1 MKGKK
6 KAAMESNIEIWQSF
20 GSRVDTRSAQGSRTR
35 MRMLKDKGFKKF
47 TGPVVTP
54 VNHDLTGS
62 RNQNTER
69 NFARNRGIG
78 ENLSISSGAK
88 GQNRA
93 STTFQISSSSKQ
105 LRTRDFVNPGY
116 NTTVNGPLI
125 GKKLASA
132 AFYKSSG

>member
-1 MKGKK
+1 
-6 KAAMESNIEIWQSF
+6 MESNIEIWQSF
-20 GSRVDTRSAQGSRTR
+20 GSRVDTRSAQGTRTR

-125 GKKLASA
+125 GTKLASA

>member
-1 MKGKK
+1 
-6 KAAMESNIEIWQSF
+6 MESNIEIWQSF
-20 GSRVDTRSAQGSRTR
+20 GSRADTRSSQGSRTR

-47 TGPVVTP
+47 TGPVVSP
-54 VNHDLTGS
+54 VNPALTGS

>member
-125 GKKLASA
+125 GKKLAST

>member
-1 MKGKK
+1 
-6 KAAMESNIEIWQSF
+6 MESNIEIWQSF
-20 GSRVDTRSAQGSRTR
+20 GSRVDTRSSQGSRTR
-35 MRMLKDKGFKKF
+35 MRLLKDKGFKKF
-47 TGPVVTP
+47 TGPVASPVTP
-54 VNHDLTGS
+54 ALTGS

-78 ENLSISSGAK
+78 EDLSIGSGAK

-105 LRTRDFVNPGY
+105 LRTKDFVNPGY
-116 NTTVNGPLI
+116 NTTVNGALI